1 MTESCTFS
9 RGLKP
14 LAVIIAICGYQ
25 MDDGGHREN
34 GRHKADQYKT
44 AQSQVLEA
52 TFYKQNTWNNVN
64 ETMFFLVNLWGDDN
78 TIAVLVAV
86 VDATSAIN
94 ETDNGHYG

>member
-1 MTESCTFS
+1 
-9 RGLKP
+9 
-14 LAVIIAICGYQ
+14 

-64 ETMFFLVNLWGDDN
+64 ETMFFSFQRVG
-78 TIAVLVAV
+78 
-86 VDATSAIN
+86 
-94 ETDNGHYG
+94 